1 MSIVKMKNPKLWKNN
16 EICPVCG
23 GKANPRIYAA
33 ETGYDYCSDECAR
46 LDVKNREPEGGW

>member
-1 MSIVKMKNPKLWKNN
+1 MKNPKLWKNN